1 MIGTC
6 TGQTDCAHSEGV
18 VQLQVFAHIGQLFE
32 KTHVVLGSGEGFAIP
47 NLTQGRLCHPV
58 DLKHWVLDMAVPI
71 STIHIHS

>member
-1 MIGTC
+1 M
-6 TGQTDCAHSEGV
+6 DCAHSYGAA
-18 VQLQVFAHIGQLFE
+18 QLQVFAHIGQLFE
-32 KTHVVLGSGEGFAIP
+32 NVVLGSEEGFAIP